1 MNFKWTL
8 DDVLCTDRYLEAFPN
23 NYFRNDIFY
32 NYPQIGWR
40 GNQKSRPLFTQRL
53 IVSGHSDYPIIDQ
66 IASRYPNSKWFSV
79 NTQSSRVTGI
89 PLGITNNTDE
99 SPLHRIY
106 GNTLMMLEVAQT
118 PREIKN
124 LVYLNFSRFNPECF
138 IPSYEFERVPL
149 YEMLHSKPWVTC
161 GQPVNTF
168 EGRKEFLKE
177 IRNHEFVLCP
187 RGNGVDT
194 HRLWETL
201 YMGSIPIV
209 KNDIAHSEWQDLPI
223 LFINDWNEITEE
235 RLLAEKKRI
244 ESTSW
249 NFEKLRVGYWIDR
262 IRRSIQ

>member
-1 MNFKWTL
+1 MNFTWTL
-8 DDVLCTDRYLEAFPN
+8 SDIICTDRYLEAFPN

-53 IVSGHSDYPIIDQ
+53 IVSGHSDFPITDQ
-66 IASRYPNSKWFSV
+66 IASRYPISKWFSV

-89 PLGITNNTDE
+89 PLGITNNTNE

-106 GNTLMMLEVAQT
+106 GNTLVMLEIAQT

-124 LVYLNFSRFNPECF
+124 LLYLNFKVETYPHEREF
-138 IPSYEFERVPL
+138 IQNMFR
-149 YEMLHSKPWVTC
+149 SKPWVTY
-161 GQPVNTF
+161 GTPVDTF

-187 RGNGVDT
+187 RGNGIDT

-223 LFINDWNEITEE
+223 LFINNWNEITEE
-235 RLLAEKKRI
+235 RLIAEKKRI

-249 NFEKLRVGYWIDR
+249 NLEKLRVGYWIDR
-262 IRRSIQ
+262 IRRSI

>member
-1 MNFKWTL
+1 MNFTWTL
-8 DDVLCTDRYLEAFPN
+8 EDVLCTDRYLEAFPN
-23 NYFRNDIFY
+23 NYSKTDVFY
-32 NYPQIGWR
+32 HYPPIGWR
-40 GNQKSRPLFTQRL
+40 GKQVYPPPSTQNL
-53 IVSGHSDYPIIDQ
+53 IISGHSDYPITDQ
-66 IASRYPNSKWFSV
+66 IARRYPNSKWFSV
-79 NTQSSRVTGI
+79 NTQSSQVTGI
-89 PLGITNNTDE
+89 PLGITNDTNE
-99 SPLHRIY
+99 SSLHRIY
-106 GNTLMMLEVAQT
+106 GNISMMLEVAQT

-124 LVYLNFSRFNPECF
+124 LVYLNFKAETYPHEREF
-138 IPSYEFERVPL
+138 IKNMFR
-149 YEMLHSKPWVTC
+149 SKPWITY
-161 GQPVNTF
+161 GTPVDTF

-223 LFINDWNEITEE
+223 LFINNWNEITEE

-262 IRRSIQ
+262 IRRSI

>member
-1 MNFKWTL
+1 MNFTWTL

-23 NYFRNDIFY
+23 NYSKTDVFY
-32 NYPQIGWR
+32 HYPPIGWR
-40 GNQKSRPLFTQRL
+40 GKQVYPPSSRQTL
-53 IVSGHSDYPIIDQ
+53 IVSGHSDFPITDQ

-89 PLGITNNTDE
+89 PLGITNDTNE

-106 GNTLMMLEVAQT
+106 GNIPMMLEVAQT

-124 LVYLNFSRFNPECF
+124 LVYLNFKVETYPH
-138 IPSYEFERVPL
+138 ERQL
-149 YEMLHSKPWVTC
+149 IQNMFQSKSWVTC
-161 GQPVNTF
+161 GTPVDTF

-235 RLLAEKKRI
+235 RLIIEKKRI
-244 ESTSW
+244 ESTNW

>member
-23 NYFRNDIFY
+23 NYSKTDVFY
-32 NYPQIGWR
+32 HYPPISWR
-40 GNQKSRPLFTQRL
+40 GKQVYPPSSTQTL
-53 IVSGHSDYPIIDQ
+53 IVSGHSDYPITDQ
-66 IASRYPNSKWFSV
+66 IVKQYPNSKWFSV
-79 NTQSSRVTGI
+79 NTQSSQVTGI
-89 PLGITNNTDE
+89 PLGITNDTNE
-99 SPLHRIY
+99 SFLHRIY
-106 GNTLMMLEVAQT
+106 GNIPMMLEVAQT

-124 LVYLNFSRFNPECF
+124 LVYLNFKVETYPH
-138 IPSYEFERVPL
+138 ERQL
-149 YEMLHSKPWVTC
+149 IQNMFQSKSWVTC
-161 GQPVNTF
+161 GTPVDTF

-244 ESTSW
+244 ESTNW

>member
-1 MNFKWTL
+1 MNFTWTL
-8 DDVLCTDRYLEAFPN
+8 EDVLCTDRYLEAFPN
-23 NYFRNDIFY
+23 NYSKTDVFY
-32 NYPQIGWR
+32 HYPPIGWR
-40 GNQKSRPLFTQRL
+40 GKQVYPPQSTQNL
-53 IVSGHSDYPIIDQ
+53 IISGHSDYPITDQ
-66 IASRYPNSKWFSV
+66 IARQYPKSKWFSV

-89 PLGITNNTDE
+89 PLGITNNTNE

-106 GNTLMMLEVAQT
+106 GNTLVMLEVAKT

-124 LVYLNFSRFNPECF
+124 LVYLNFKVETYP
-138 IPSYEFERVPL
+138 YEREIIHHMFR
-149 YEMLHSKPWVTC
+149 SKPWVTC
-161 GQPVNTF
+161 GTPVDTF

-187 RGNGVDT
+187 RGNGIDT

-223 LFINDWNEITEE
+223 LFINNWNEITEE
-235 RLLAEKKRI
+235 RLIAEKKRI

-249 NFEKLRVGYWIDR
+249 NLDKLRVGYWIDR
-262 IRRSIQ
+262 IRRSI

>member
-1 MNFKWTL
+1 MNFTWTL
-8 DDVLCTDRYLEAFPN
+8 EDVLCTDRYLQAFPN
-23 NYFRNDIFY
+23 NYSKTDVFY
-32 NYPQIGWR
+32 HYPPIGWR
-40 GNQKSRPLFTQRL
+40 GKQVYPPSSRQTL
-53 IVSGHSDYPIIDQ
+53 IVSGHSDYPITDQ

-89 PLGITNNTDE
+89 PLGITNDTNE
-99 SPLHRIY
+99 SFLHRIY
-106 GNTLMMLEVAQT
+106 GNIPMMLEVAQT

-124 LVYLNFSRFNPECF
+124 LVYLNFKVETYPH
-138 IPSYEFERVPL
+138 ERQL
-149 YEMLHSKPWVTC
+149 IQNMFQSKSWVTC
-161 GQPVNTF
+161 GTPVDTF

>member
-1 MNFKWTL
+1 MNFTWTL
-8 DDVLCTDRYLEAFPN
+8 EDVLCTDRYLQAFPN
-23 NYFRNDIFY
+23 NYSKTDVFY
-32 NYPQIGWR
+32 HYPPIGWR
-40 GNQKSRPLFTQRL
+40 GKQVYPPSSRQTL
-53 IVSGHSDYPIIDQ
+53 IVSGHSDYPITDQ

-89 PLGITNNTDE
+89 PLGITNDTNE
-99 SPLHRIY
+99 SFLHRIY
-106 GNTLMMLEVAQT
+106 GNIPMMLEVAQT

-124 LVYLNFSRFNPECF
+124 LVYLNFKVETYPH
-138 IPSYEFERVPL
+138 ERQL
-149 YEMLHSKPWVTC
+149 IQNMFQSKSWVTC
-161 GQPVNTF
+161 GTPVDTF

-235 RLLAEKKRI
+235 RLLVEKKRI